1 MHKVVRF
8 TCWWLPLASAL
19 APTCNL
25 EPLDFIPHP
34 PPKCRVIF
42 SLPIF
47 FTDSSH
53 AQLVLGVIISV
64 NNHLIQYRHA
74 HFQDLGLDT
83 NRTSLKYIY
92 MYLLC
97 HRFLHILWLPL
108 IELVS
113 LMGLVRIPLSWRR
126 TWGWWPSF
134 TWVFFSRHSSTTVN
148 WFGFNCT
155 QQVPVCML
163 WKQITTNLVQFTV
176 QFEQH
181 TKSPV
186 ASNSSAVKQVT
197 HFKWNLCLHL
207 LHLTQGVWSV
217 SKYTNKWLSM
227 SLNWNSNKIP
237 AFALI
242 RQIAQ
247 VHL

>member
-1 MHKVVRF
+1 MSRKLHAQSGSVYLLMAAP
-8 TCWWLPLASAL
+8 CLCPC
-19 APTCNL
+19 PTCNL
-25 EPLDFIPHP
+25 ETLDFIPHP

-64 NNHLIQYRHA
+64 NNHLIWYRHA

-97 HRFLHILWLPL
+97 HRFLHILRLPL

-113 LMGLVRIPLSWRR
+113 LMGLVWIPLSWRR

-134 TWVFFSRHSSTTVN
+134 T
-148 WFGFNCT
+148 
-155 QQVPVCML
+155 
-163 WKQITTNLVQFTV
+163 
-176 QFEQH
+176 
-181 TKSPV
+181 
-186 ASNSSAVKQVT
+186 
-197 HFKWNLCLHL
+197 
-207 LHLTQGVWSV
+207 
-217 SKYTNKWLSM
+217 
-227 SLNWNSNKIP
+227 
-237 AFALI
+237 
-242 RQIAQ
+242 
-247 VHL
+247 